1 MTHTHGPRRS
11 RSSAKQPAVL
21 QWSLDQEVTDLVSQL
36 NKLTSSQPVGVGGWG
51 EGNTPENTPGDK
63 GSGSHTHTH
72 PHSPPPSLSPLTID
86 CEPQIQAD
94 ITKWLQEYHI
104 SCVNYLL
111 RNYTAAELSA
121 AADDFVEALEQG
133 FRPRNP
139 SGFFRSL
146 IRREVR

>member
-1 MTHTHGPRRS
+1 MANPHGPDRS
-11 RSSAKQPAVL
+11 RLRAKHTAAL
-21 QWSLDQEVTDLVSQL
+21 QWSLDQEVTDLVAKL
-36 NKLTSSQPVGVGGWG
+36 NKLTSSEPVGVGGWG

-72 PHSPPPSLSPLTID
+72 PHSPPPSLSPFVVD
-86 CEPQIQAD
+86 DQPQVQAD

-104 SCVNYLL
+104 TCVNYLL
-111 RNYTAAELSA
+111 RNYTAAELSS
-121 AADDFVEALEQG
+121 AADDFIEALEQG

-146 IRREVR
+146 IKRAVR